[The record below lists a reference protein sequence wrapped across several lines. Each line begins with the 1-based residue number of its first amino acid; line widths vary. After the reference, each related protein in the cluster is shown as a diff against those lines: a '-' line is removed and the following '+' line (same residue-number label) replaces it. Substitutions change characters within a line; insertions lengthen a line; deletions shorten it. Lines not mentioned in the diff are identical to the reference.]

1 MSECKEACTTFRIHP
16 RLLLLNLKQIKFR
29 VNCLANPCD
38 LAIGIWLSCQ
48 SDSSQQ
54 HFFCSQIPIPTICYK
69 VFFELALLINSTSNT
84 LGVSAKNTSL
94 EDDCYAVTLPFQPKT
109 FTCLCIQA
117 TFHYCLYTL
126 EYHLCL
132 QPVPYGDGPALLVE
146 NLSLTCSNIP
156 WLAAMNKEQ
165 AHPKICITAA
175 PSRAF
180 HKGAH
185 LSVLLLLTP

>member
-16 RLLLLNLKQIKFR
+16 WLLLLNLKQIKFR

-54 HFFCSQIPIPTICYK
+54 HFFCSQMPIPIICYK

-109 FTCLCIQA
+109 FTCFVLIDCVYRQHFTTAYI
-117 TFHYCLYTL
+117 
-126 EYHLCL
+126 
-132 QPVPYGDGPALLVE
+132 LLSTTYVY
-146 NLSLTCSNIP
+146 NLSLMETGLHCQ
-156 WLAAMNKEQ
+156 LK
-165 AHPKICITAA
+165 T
-175 PSRAF
+175 
-180 HKGAH
+180 
-185 LSVLLLLTP
+185 SVLLVPTCHGLLQ